1 MRSHLTRFTRFSSVA
16 VVVVVLTACS
26 GLVSDTGGAVTPS
39 GVAGSWA
46 TPNGTQTRLSVQ
58 LLATGASLSGAGTLG
73 VPPLAPITGSAAL
86 PYTGDNF
93 TITSG
98 SISGPNVL
106 FTATLGANP
115 NGSGGFYN
123 GTLSFSGTVNGGT
136 MSGTLTFTPPRTATQ
151 TFAAQTVSGVTLT
164 KP

>member
-1 MRSHLTRFTRFSSVA
+1 MRLLVTRGARCSTVA
-16 VVVVVLTACS
+16 VAVAMLTACS
-26 GLVSDTGGAVTPS
+26 GLMSDTGGAGTTN

-46 TPNGTQTRLSVQ
+46 TPNGAQTRLSVQ
-58 LLATGASLSGAGTLG
+58 LLATGSSLSGAGTLG

-93 TITSG
+93 TITCG
-98 SISGPNVL
+98 SFSSPTVS

-123 GTLSFSGTVNGGT
+123 GTLSFAGAVNGGT

>member
-1 MRSHLTRFTRFSSVA
+1 MRLHVTRGARCSSVA
-16 VVVVVLTACS
+16 VAIVMLTAC
-26 GLVSDTGGAVTPS
+26 GALVSDTGGAVKPS
-39 GVAGSWA
+39 GIAGSWF
-46 TPNGTQTRLSVQ
+46 TPNGAQTRLSVQ
-58 LLATGASLSGAGTLG
+58 LLATGSSLSGEGTLG

-98 SISGPNVL
+98 SFSTPTVS

-123 GTLSFSGTVNGGT
+123 GTLSFSGTVSGGT
-136 MSGTLTFTPPRTATQ
+136 MSGTLTFTPPRTVTQ
-151 TFAAQTVSGVTLT
+151 IFAAQTATGVTLT

>member
-1 MRSHLTRFTRFSSVA
+1 MRLHVTRVSRCSSVA
-16 VVVVVLTACS
+16 VAVVMLTACS
-26 GLVSDTGGAVTPS
+26 GLVSDTGGAGTPN

-46 TPNGTQTRLSVQ
+46 TPNGAQTRLSVQ
-58 LLATGASLSGAGTLG
+58 LLATGSSLSGAGTLG
-73 VPPLAPITGSAAL
+73 VPPITPITGPATPA
-86 PYTGDNF
+86 YTGDNF

-98 SISGPNVL
+98 SFSSPTVS

-123 GTLSFSGTVNGGT
+123 GTLSFAGTVNGGT
-136 MSGTLTFTPPRTATQ
+136 MSGTLTFTPPRTVTQ

>member
-1 MRSHLTRFTRFSSVA
+1 MRSHVTRFARCSSVA
-16 VVVVVLTACS
+16 GVVVMLTACS
-26 GLVSDTGGAVTPS
+26 GLVSDTGGAGTPN
-39 GVAGSWA
+39 GVAGSWS
-46 TPNGTQTRLSVQ
+46 TPNGAQTRLSVQ
-58 LLATGASLSGAGTLG
+58 LLATGSSLSGAGTIT
-73 VPPLAPITGSAAL
+73 VPPLAPITGPATPA
-86 PYTGDNF
+86 YTGDNF

-98 SISGPNVL
+98 SFSSPNVS

-123 GTLSFSGTVNGGT
+123 GTLSFSGTVSGGT
-136 MSGTLTFTPPRTATQ
+136 MSGTLTFTPPRTASQ